1 MQCLRCGGLLAA
13 HTFSDGNIDATTAG
27 WRCLQCGARSDPGIE
42 ANQKNR
48 HRSEARTFTKERRM
62 RPNETELARRDQT
75 YVEMERTLRAMDR
88 LPWNTRMTRLRDLA
102 AGRVT
107 VHLPPDPAP
116 TKSITSREQ
125 KRGTGEMRR
134 QQLKRLSQR
143 FWLSRHASTTLRK
156 FVNDRIAN
164 NRRHVLRVS
173 ASCERLSPLQQIVW
187 NIAPFFIHRRRN
199 FNGQPGQIA
208 WEELVQFLYLSQ
220 STGTEAHKGR
230 GSTKIVNPTS
240 HLRNEANRLRV
251 IYQQIHSKAPGTPY
265 ATQITSLLSRHSR
278 TLSTD

>member
-1 MQCLRCGGLLAA
+1 
-13 HTFSDGNIDATTAG
+13 
-27 WRCLQCGARSDPGIE
+27 
-42 ANQKNR
+42 
-48 HRSEARTFTKERRM
+48 M
-62 RPNETELARRDQT
+62 RPNDTELARRDQS
-75 YVEMERTLRAMDR
+75 YVEMERTLRAMDQ

-107 VHLPPDPAP
+107 VRAIDPGPPKSSLP
-116 TKSITSREQ
+116 REQ
-125 KRGTGEMRR
+125 KQGNGDMRR

-156 FVNDRIAN
+156 FVNDRIAK

-199 FNGQPGQIA
+199 FRGQPGQIA

-220 STGTEAHKGR
+220 NSGTEAAKGKA
-230 GSTKIVNPTS
+230 STKIVNPTS

-251 IYQQIHSKAPGTPY
+251 IYQQIHTKAPGTPY
-265 ATQITSLLSRHSR
+265 ATQIMSLLTRHTR
-278 TLSTD
+278 TVSTD